1 MKQIK
6 ILHALRVL
14 TDFDSGR
21 FRSQPTTENQTRFPV
36 VLIRIYRVDP
46 DVLEKMFSG
55 FQRAEIHFRAL
66 SGPSWN
72 LPVVAEAPIEN
83 SGKIHRNR
91 FYIISSKI
99 ILEIQRKM
107 PCLHRFRMFL
117 FRKKPELIVF
127 RFAPDKLA
135 GAEQIEISGN
145 REISMRIQDFHL
157 PRLSAE
163 YILFLEKLRHGNL
176 FPIHFHFNFPVQGQF
191 NAQEEHFAWN
201 RFLPGFQ
208 TYFPEKVVFRFCSN
222 GFFDSETVKSA
233 LQGELIS
240 GAFRISGIRLNFRLG
255 ERFPCRII
263 ADQRKTVASIKANGV
278 MVPGLARP
286 EKDGN
291 GYEIVAGHRRHH
303 GCELAG
309 LEEMPFI
316 VREMTDHEAVQAM
329 KDSNKQRDQTLPSE
343 LAALLEL
350 EVEDI
355 KHQGGRLKNVA
366 EGDIGKRSVEI
377 VGEAHDMNY
386 KKVMRYLRLNSLV
399 PELLDKVDDK
409 KMGFMPAVE
418 ISYIRPKNQ
427 RLIAVSI
434 DGEQASPSLA
444 QAKKLRELDKDG
456 KLNGDVID
464 GILSEKK
471 KEDRGVI
478 ISTAELE
485 KYFGKEVTPAKMKE
499 QIMTLLDEWKEKQP
513 PELAKAPKKMEQD
526 K

>member
-1 MKQIK
+1 MADEKLNTGPGEEKLPETPAPVTADEPQAPAPKQAAAPTPQQDGPAQPEPGDVVVSFDK
-6 ILHALRVL
+6 INELMAEKRQNARAEVEKAE
-14 TDFDSGR
+14 TPEAPEAAAPGEIPQPANTEEPKKPRRGR
-21 FRSQPTTENQTRFPV
+21 PPKAEKAATENQKS
-36 VLIRIYRVDP
+36 
-46 DVLEKMFSG
+46 EKSAG
-55 FQRAEIHFRAL
+55 ARKGRPPKADKAAPGEATPTKRDKL
-66 SGPSWN
+66 SR
-72 LPVVAEAPIEN
+72 
-83 SGKIHRNR
+83 SGK
-91 FYIISSKI
+91 KAA
-99 ILEIQRKM
+99 EVKAA
-107 PCLHRFRMFL
+107 
-117 FRKKPELIVF
+117 PE
-127 RFAPDKLA
+127 
-135 GAEQIEISGN
+135 
-145 REISMRIQDFHL
+145 
-157 PRLSAE
+157 
-163 YILFLEKLRHGNL
+163 
-176 FPIHFHFNFPVQGQF
+176 
-191 NAQEEHFAWN
+191 
-201 RFLPGFQ
+201 
-208 TYFPEKVVFRFCSN
+208 PEKAPPENAAPAPEQAPPEPADPPRPVKEGKLVYLKLSEMHPFHTFRPHPFKVR
-222 GFFDSETVKSA
+222 DDAKMQE
-233 LQGELIS
+233 
-240 GAFRISGIRLNFRLG
+240 
-255 ERFPCRII
+255 
-263 ADQRKTVASIKANGV
+263 TVASIKANGV

-291 GYEIVAGHRRHH
+291 GYEILAGHRRHH

-485 KYFGKEVTPAKMKE
+485 KYFGKEATPAKMKE